1 MAAEYQRRTGTE
13 IPPPPA
19 PSGPSIQFDPTG
31 TVPFT
36 WSCKCGN
43 VEVDGRVKEDQEN
56 CIREAKPER
65 AAEGSAPSSQD
76 MVKVWI
82 DQRREHIVSALD
94 PSYRRSILMCKECT
108 QG

>member
-19 PSGPSIQFDPTG
+19 PSDPSVQFDPTG
-31 TVPFT
+31 TISFT

-43 VEVDGRVKEDQEN
+43 VEVDGRVKEEQEKR
-56 CIREAKPER
+56 IREPKSDR

-76 MVKVWI
+76 MLKVWI
-82 DQRREHIVSALD
+82 DQKREQIVSALD
-94 PSYRRSILMCKECT
+94 PNCRRSKHVCV
-108 QG
+108 